1 MTKLPVL
8 SAREIIRALS
18 KIGFRQVSQK
28 GSHIK
33 LKRILDDKTWIVIV
47 PNFKEIPIGTLL
59 SIIRQ
64 SGLEKNEFLKLF

>member
-8 SAREIIRALS
+8 SAREIIRALT
-18 KIGFRQVSQK
+18 KVGFRQVSQK

-47 PNFKEIPIGTLL
+47 PNFKEIPIGTML